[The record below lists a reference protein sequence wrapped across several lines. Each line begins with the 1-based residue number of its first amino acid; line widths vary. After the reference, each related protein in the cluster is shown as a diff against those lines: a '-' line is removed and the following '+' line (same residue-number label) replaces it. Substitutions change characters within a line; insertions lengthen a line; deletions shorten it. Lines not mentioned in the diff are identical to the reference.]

1 MVKTVLSYAWEAIKA
16 ILIAVSWIGGALLF
30 FASVLAFSS
39 FYADQTTGWAPGSN
53 NIWGM
58 IVSGVIALVLF
69 IIFLVKI
76 NE

>member
-1 MVKTVLSYAWEAIKA
+1 MMKIVLSYAWEVIKG
-16 ILIAVSWIGGALLF
+16 ILIAASWIVGALLF
-30 FASVLAFSS
+30 FASLLAFSS

-69 IIFLVKI
+69 IILLVKM